1 MNGVQFKWVWLILA
15 IVAVAGLAH
24 ASPRWG
30 KWIFA
35 IAIISALAVAS
46 DKIAGAAGA
55 KVGS

>member
-1 MNGVQFKWVWLILA
+1 MILA